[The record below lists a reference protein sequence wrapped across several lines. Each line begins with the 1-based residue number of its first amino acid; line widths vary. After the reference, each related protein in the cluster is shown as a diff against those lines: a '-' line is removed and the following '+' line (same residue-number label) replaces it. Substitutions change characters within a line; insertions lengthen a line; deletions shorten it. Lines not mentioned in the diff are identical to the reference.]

1 MERFKDTV
9 GKRSSAVTKVMEVIR
24 KSPLFTERGK
34 RKVMS
39 FNGDVLTDG
48 KQEDMM
54 KAHED
59 AKVIWRRIVKS
70 Q

>member
-1 MERFKDTV
+1 
-9 GKRSSAVTKVMEVIR
+9 
-24 KSPLFTERGK
+24 
-34 RKVMS
+34 MS

-59 AKVIWRRIVKS
+59 AKVIWRRIVYREKHIESSKNEVGCYKEKVAAIRGQEDDS
-70 Q
+70 QSHKI

>member
-1 MERFKDTV
+1 
-9 GKRSSAVTKVMEVIR
+9 
-24 KSPLFTERGK
+24 
-34 RKVMS
+34 MS
-39 FNGDVLTDG
+39 FDGDVLTDG

-70 Q
+70 TESSKKEVGC